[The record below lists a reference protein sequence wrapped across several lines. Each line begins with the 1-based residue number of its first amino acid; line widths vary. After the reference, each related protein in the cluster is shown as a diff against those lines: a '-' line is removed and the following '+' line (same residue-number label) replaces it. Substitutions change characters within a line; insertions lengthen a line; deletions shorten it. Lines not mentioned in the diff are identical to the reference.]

1 MVISPKGRKRS
12 KLMSNLTVFG
22 ASVDGSDLGK
32 CTRMGFKSWKYACF
46 PPGNVVHL
54 RLCPN
59 MSDLEL

>member
-12 KLMSNLTVFG
+12 KLMGNITVFG

-32 CTRMGFKSWKYACF
+32 CPRMGFKSWKYACF